1 MSSLSFSKSAE
12 PHTSRCLYL
21 PCQID
26 GQYCAAL
33 IDSGAA
39 AKTLIGEDL
48 ARKLKVPRQKL
59 DRPRECV
66 AFNGEA
72 TRVTSFVR
80 IRMTI
85 SSAHEEE
92 VSALVVP
99 RLNKEV
105 ILGMPWLEQHNPHIQ
120 WGQRTVDFDSEHCRR
135 GCLKPN
141 GGQKCSVKAVDNG
154 RQSMKTA
161 EELAADR
168 KARFKRGIRTIDVEE
183 FERERADPTNEVYR
197 MDISD
202 KMDCD
207 ALKTKTQKDINKA
220 LQDKPPPDFTKIP
233 AHLQR
238 FRQLFCPIEA
248 NVLPPRRP
256 RLDHDIQLVKDA
268 KLPNCRMY
276 RMSQPELE
284 VLRKYVD
291 DNLRKGYIRP
301 SSSSVA
307 SSVLFV
313 RKPSGGLRLCVDYR
327 KLNDVTVKDRTTLP
341 LTDESFAR
349 LAEARYFTKVDVI
362 AAFNKLRMKEGT
374 EWLTAFRTRFGLFE
388 YTVMP
393 FGLTNAPSS
402 FTRLLNETLGVDILA
417 DSANTHSDDI
427 LIYSRTLDEHRQHVN
442 EVFERLLK
450 EGLYLDLE
458 KSEFEVQK
466 VKFLGHVIEAGKGIG
481 TDPEKIAAVISWTPP
496 TSVKEVRSFL
506 GFANYYRRFVEGFSR
521 IAGPLTDLTKS
532 DGRKFVWSDAA
543 QEAFETLKRRL
554 LQSPVLAIFDP
565 KKPCVVVTDASNFAS
580 GAVLK
585 QPCGDYG
592 EKEVS
597 TGRPADDA
605 TTMNAAFFKSLR
617 PVAFFSSKH
626 IDAESRYDAHDK
638 EMLAVVKAFKEWRS
652 ELEGSAHQIQVLSDH
667 KNLQYFM
674 NERVLSDRQ
683 ARWMEY
689 LSRFD
694 FKIRYIPGRENAE
707 ADALSRRGQ
716 ALVHEPTVAL
726 PSSRFEPIQV
736 DTSGEPEEMSL
747 HEAIAE
753 AYEHAGLED
762 PVRKIPR
769 LFQQNVRKHKDL
781 PLADCSV
788 KVKEGQDRVEYR
800 GRLWIP
806 DCEDV
811 RRRVIEECHNPP
823 LIGHP
828 GNTGTYARVK
838 TKFFWPRMFP
848 DIKRYVRN
856 CHLCQRSKPSHNP
869 SAQILPLPVPNQ
881 RWEDITM
888 DFITD
893 LPLARKSVLC
903 KNASSILVVVD
914 RLSKEEH
921 IIPCEKMTTDYLAN
935 VFIRDI
941 VRLHGLPKS
950 IVTDRGSQF
959 TSELWREVCRMLGV
973 KQSLSSAFHPQ
984 SDGQSERTNQ
994 DVEQHLRRLVNHA
1007 QDDWPEWCW
1016 ILEFAR
1022 NSAPRAA
1029 IGGRSSFEA
1038 TRGFNPPSTRSI
1050 ATASPPT
1057 MASSRILDALDG
1069 PMAEIL
1075 ADIRDNLELTRDLMA
1090 ERNGGAPA
1098 PRFQKGDLMWL
1109 STRNLRSRFLS
1120 PKLDAKWVGPFPI
1133 VRVVNERAY
1142 ELQLPPWLRVH
1153 PVFHVDLLKWA
1164 PNDPLAGQTNP
1175 GYDNPPPLTDGVWE
1189 VERIVDLVRRGAGWR
1204 YIVKWSGWPS
1214 EHNTE
1219 EPLTNLHPGAEGA
1232 LLDFES
1238 RTGKYTPARR
1248 KAAARGPRGIG
1259 GG

>member
-1 MSSLSFSKSAE
+1 MSSLSFSKNAE
-12 PHTSRCLYL
+12 PRTSRCLYL

-26 GQYCAAL
+26 GQHCAAL

-80 IRMTI
+80 VRMTL

-105 ILGMPWLEQHNPHIQ
+105 ILGMPWLDQHNPQVH
-120 WGQRTVDFDSEHCRR
+120 WGQRTVDFDSEYCLR

-141 GGQKCSVKAVDNG
+141 GGQKCRVEALDTG
-154 RQSMKTA
+154 RQGMKTA
-161 EELAADR
+161 EKLAADR
-168 KARFKRGIRTIDVEE
+168 TARFKRGIRMVDVEE

-202 KMDCD
+202 IIECD
-207 ALKTKTQKDINKA
+207 ALKTQEDISKA
-220 LQDKPPPDFTKIP
+220 LQDKPPPDFTKLP
-233 AHLQR
+233 SHLQR
-238 FRQLFCPIEA
+238 FRRLFSPTEA
-248 NVLPPRRP
+248 NALPPRRP
-256 RLDHDIQLVKDA
+256 GLDHDIQLVKDA
-268 KLPNCRMY
+268 KLPNCRLY

-291 DNLRKGYIRP
+291 ENLKKGYIRP
-301 SSSSVA
+301 SSSPVA

-313 RKPSGGLRLCVDYR
+313 RKPAGGLRLCVDYR
-327 KLNDVTVKDRTTLP
+327 KLNDVTVKDRTTSP
-341 LTDESFAR
+341 LTDESFGR
-349 LAEARYFTKVDVI
+349 LAEAWYFTKVDVI

-402 FTRLLNETLGVDILA
+402 FTRLLNKTLGVETLA
-417 DSANTHSDDI
+417 TSANTHSDDI
-427 LIYSRTLDEHRQHVN
+427 LIFSKTLEEHRRHVSD
-442 EVFERLLK
+442 VFEALLN

-466 VKFLGHVIEAGKGIG
+466 VKFLGHILEAGKGIG
-481 TDPEKIAAVISWTPP
+481 TDPEKIEAVRSWSTPK
-496 TSVKEVRSFL
+496 SVKEVRSFL

-532 DGRKFVWSDAA
+532 DGKKFVWSGAT
-543 QEAFETLKRRL
+543 QEAFETLKTKL
-554 LQSPVLAIFDP
+554 LEAPILGIFDP

-580 GAVLK
+580 GGVLK
-585 QPCGDYG
+585 QPCGDYNDNDVG
-592 EKEVS
+592 
-597 TGRPADDA
+597 TGRSATDMTA
-605 TTMNAAFFKSLR
+605 STTMDSAFFKSLR

-626 IDAESRYDAHDK
+626 ADAESRYDAHDK
-638 EMLAVVKAFKEWRS
+638 ELLAVVKAFKEWRS

-726 PSSRFEPIQV
+726 PRSLFEPIHI
-736 DTSGEPEEMSL
+736 DTVGEEEMSL

-762 PVRKIPR
+762 PVRKIPH
-769 LFQQNVRKHKDL
+769 LFQQNIRKHKDL

-788 KVKEGQDRVEYR
+788 IVKEGQDRVEYR

-811 RRRVIEECHNPP
+811 RRRVIQECHNPP

-828 GNTGTYARVK
+828 GNAGTYARVK

-848 DIKRYVRN
+848 DIKRYVQN
-856 CHLCQRSKPSHNP
+856 CHLCQRSK
-869 SAQILPLPVPNQ
+869 L
-881 RWEDITM
+881 
-888 DFITD
+888 
-893 LPLARKSVLC
+893 
-903 KNASSILVVVD
+903 
-914 RLSKEEH
+914 
-921 IIPCEKMTTDYLAN
+921 
-935 VFIRDI
+935 
-941 VRLHGLPKS
+941 
-950 IVTDRGSQF
+950 
-959 TSELWREVCRMLGV
+959 
-973 KQSLSSAFHPQ
+973 
-984 SDGQSERTNQ
+984 
-994 DVEQHLRRLVNHA
+994 
-1007 QDDWPEWCW
+1007 
-1016 ILEFAR
+1016 
-1022 NSAPRAA
+1022 
-1029 IGGRSSFEA
+1029 
-1038 TRGFNPPSTRSI
+1038 
-1050 ATASPPT
+1050 
-1057 MASSRILDALDG
+1057 
-1069 PMAEIL
+1069 
-1075 ADIRDNLELTRDLMA
+1075 
-1090 ERNGGAPA
+1090 
-1098 PRFQKGDLMWL
+1098 
-1109 STRNLRSRFLS
+1109 
-1120 PKLDAKWVGPFPI
+1120 
-1133 VRVVNERAY
+1133 
-1142 ELQLPPWLRVH
+1142 
-1153 PVFHVDLLKWA
+1153 
-1164 PNDPLAGQTNP
+1164 
-1175 GYDNPPPLTDGVWE
+1175 
-1189 VERIVDLVRRGAGWR
+1189 
-1204 YIVKWSGWPS
+1204 
-1214 EHNTE
+1214 
-1219 EPLTNLHPGAEGA
+1219 
-1232 LLDFES
+1232 
-1238 RTGKYTPARR
+1238 
-1248 KAAARGPRGIG
+1248 
-1259 GG
+1259 